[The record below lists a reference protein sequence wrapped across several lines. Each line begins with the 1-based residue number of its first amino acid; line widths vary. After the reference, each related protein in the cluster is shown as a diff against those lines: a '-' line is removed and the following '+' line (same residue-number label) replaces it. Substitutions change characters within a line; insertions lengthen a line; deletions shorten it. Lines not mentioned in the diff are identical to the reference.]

1 MPLLSGEER
10 VLTVF
15 ADIHYFFA
23 APSPRPLRHRFDK
36 GSYLYLYQS
45 SAQRKTRIE
54 IANNPGTPEQDA
66 FSGALDKI
74 HVRHSTQF
82 PTLCTVT
89 VDGHSQSPAQNV
101 PSFPPPPGTAA
112 EWELVQDESQGL
124 MRLHTLDIYF
134 WTVEDANQFLD
145 IIERNLPAAQVE
157 SDRHPYPPPPQ
168 STISSVVQQLET
180 VAITDPAYQNGQTRN
195 SQAEVVANPASNYQA
210 ITPSS
215 ILPPPPPLAS
225 DPVHTGSQ
233 FASNEQHPDS
243 ASQSGPLPY
252 NPAAPAAPEPIK
264 HREKTPPPEDYANG
278 TGLAA
283 AAAAPDQG
291 YPFSSSA
298 APLSPGLS
306 SLVSSP
312 TSPAPHATATMPGTY
327 ASPPPS
333 TGLSFSPSVTRSSSL
348 SNPLG
353 VPSYTPSFL
362 SGESTGYQHQQH
374 PHQPRSSLGSTGS
387 LPGPPQATTM
397 TFAPPPT
404 DTTAQHT
411 SPTTMTFAPPPTEP
425 ISPPSQTQPQAQ
437 PQAQAPSYANQYPY
451 QQGHAQTTP
460 PPPIHPA
467 VAIAGYSNY
476 SYEQP
481 GSTSSVAGSNAPAD
495 YDIHRQ
501 MYRPTEAE
509 ATSRHQKYAQEAMKN
524 PGDRPQMFVKSA
536 YRVEN
541 SVNRFLKKLEKRL

>member
-1 MPLLSGEER
+1 MPPLPGEER

-15 ADIHYFFA
+15 ADIHYYFA
-23 APSPRPLRHRFDK
+23 QPSPRTRRHRFDK

-45 SAQRKTRIE
+45 AAQHSIRIE
-54 IANNPGTPEQDA
+54 VANNPGTPAQDA
-66 FSGALDKI
+66 FNGALDKI

-89 VDGHSQSPAQNV
+89 VDGQSQTAAQNA
-101 PSFPPPPGTAA
+101 PAFPPPPGTAA
-112 EWELVQDESQGL
+112 EWELVEDDTQNS

-145 IIERNLPAAQVE
+145 IIERDLPAAQIKT
-157 SDRHPYPPPPQ
+157 DRHPYLPPPQ
-168 STISSVVQQLET
+168 STVSSVVQQLET

-215 ILPPPPPLAS
+215 TLPPPPPLSSTVA
-225 DPVHTGSQ
+225 PTGSH
-233 FASNEQHPDS
+233 FTSTEQQHQDPAPQS
-243 ASQSGPLPY
+243 APLPY

-291 YPFSSSA
+291 FPFPSSA
-298 APLSPGLS
+298 APASPGLS
-306 SLVSSP
+306 SLISSP
-312 TSPAPHATATMPGTY
+312 ASPGPHTTMPGTY

-333 TGLSFSPSVTRSSSL
+333 TGLSFSPSVTRSASISS
-348 SNPLG
+348 PPG
-353 VPSYTPSFL
+353 VPSYTTAFL
-362 SGESTGYQHQQH
+362 SGESPGYQ
-374 PHQPRSSLGSTGS
+374 HQPRSSLSSTGS
-387 LPGPPQATTM
+387 LPGPPGPPQATTM
-397 TFAPPPT
+397 TFAPPPAT
-404 DTTAQHT
+404 DATAQNAN
-411 SPTTMTFAPPPTEP
+411 PAAAAATMSFAPPPTEP
-425 ISPPSQTQPQAQ
+425 LSPPSQTQPQTQ
-437 PQAQAPSYANQYPY
+437 PQTQSPYTNQYQY
-451 QQGHAQTTP
+451 QYQHPQTTP

-476 SYEQP
+476 TYEQP
-481 GSTSSVAGSNAPAD
+481 GTVAGGNAPAE

-509 ATSRHQKYAQEAMKN
+509 ATSRHQKYAKEAMKN
-524 PGDRPQMFVKSA
+524 PGDRPQTFVKSA
-536 YRVEN
+536 YRVES